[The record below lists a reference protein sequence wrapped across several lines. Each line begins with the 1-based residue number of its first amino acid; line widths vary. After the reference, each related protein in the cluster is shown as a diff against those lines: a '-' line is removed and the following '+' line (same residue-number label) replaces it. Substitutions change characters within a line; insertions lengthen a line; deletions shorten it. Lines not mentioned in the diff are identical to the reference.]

1 MSASYVLVLYYSR
14 HGATR
19 ALAESIANGI
29 EQSGTS
35 ARIRTVPDAPTS
47 DLADSEGTLYVTQDD
62 LRECSGLALGSP
74 TRFGHMASALSA
86 FLETTTSEWL
96 SGSLIDKPATL
107 FTSSSSQHGGQES
120 TLLSMALPLIHQGML
135 LVGVPYNV
143 AELHSTTGGGTPY
156 GASQVS
162 HSSHRLSPD
171 EQKIAVAQGKRLGTL
186 AQRLSYR

>member
-1 MSASYVLVLYYSR
+1 
-14 HGATR
+14 
-19 ALAESIANGI
+19 
-29 EQSGTS
+29 
-35 ARIRTVPDAPTS
+35 
-47 DLADSEGTLYVTQDD
+47 
-62 LRECSGLALGSP
+62 
-74 TRFGHMASALSA
+74 MASALSA

-143 AELHSTTGGGTPY
+143 AELHLTTGGGTPY

-162 HSSHRLSPD
+162 HNSHRLSTD

-186 AQRLSYR
+186 AQRLSNR